1 MQIPTTMK
9 KLLSLIVMLLLSE
22 IVPAQQKS
30 VTKFLG
36 IPVDGYKSDM
46 IGKLKEKGYA
56 YDSAYDCLKGE
67 FNGRDVHIY
76 VVTNNNKVYRIMVA
90 DAVPSNESDIKI
102 RFNNLCQQFSENDR
116 YFSLDKYTL
125 SEDEDISYEMTV
137 HNKRYQAT
145 YYQLETN
152 DADTEQ
158 NLDEQDSFI
167 ADMMNRSVWFMINE
181 RYGRYYIVMY
191 YDNVCNQAN
200 GEDL

>member
-1 MQIPTTMK
+1 MK

-46 IGKLKEKGYA
+46 IGKLKEKGYT

-137 HNKRYQAT
+137 HNPLAELSQRI
-145 YYQLETN
+145 
-152 DADTEQ
+152 
-158 NLDEQDSFI
+158 LDSSNGLVVF
-167 ADMMNRSVWFMINE
+167 V
-181 RYGRYYIVMY
+181 V
-191 YDNVCNQAN
+191 NV
-200 GEDL
+200 L